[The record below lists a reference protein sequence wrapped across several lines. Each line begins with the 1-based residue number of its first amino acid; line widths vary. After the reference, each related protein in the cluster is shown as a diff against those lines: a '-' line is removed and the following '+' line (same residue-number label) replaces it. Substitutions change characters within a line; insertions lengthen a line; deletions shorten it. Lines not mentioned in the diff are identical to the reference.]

1 MEVKISFLKTCVFIF
16 PIQNV
21 LKTYLLSS
29 LGTALFP
36 TVASIL
42 EISSQLKNIFKTLS
56 IVANKVTNILI
67 ISNC

>member
-16 PIQNV
+16 PNQNV
-21 LKTYLLSS
+21 LKTDLLSS

-56 IVANKVTNILI
+56 IVANKATNILI